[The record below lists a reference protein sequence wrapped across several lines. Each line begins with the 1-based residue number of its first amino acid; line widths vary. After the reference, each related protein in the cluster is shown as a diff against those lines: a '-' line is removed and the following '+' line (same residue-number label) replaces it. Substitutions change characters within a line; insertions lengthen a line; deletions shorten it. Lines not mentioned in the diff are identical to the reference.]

1 MNRSSENTP
10 LNELAESPV
19 GSLLFRYSFPA
30 IVGMVVMSLY
40 NVIDRIIIGQV
51 VGPEAITGLTIT
63 FPVMNLTAALG
74 ILVGAGASACVSI
87 MLGSGDR
94 RSAGMVLGNALTMT
108 LIFGTIYIAF
118 FGVYLDEILRSFGAS
133 DVTLPYAREFMIY
146 LLPGLLMTN
155 LTFSFNNIMRA
166 SGYPMRAMVTMLIGA
181 GCNALLAYIFVI
193 ALHLGIKGAAIA
205 TDISMT
211 VTMVFVMAHFF
222 RRESTLRF
230 SRGTFALRPHIV
242 ARIAAIGA
250 APSLVNAAAC
260 FINVIINRS
269 LSDYGGDM
277 AVGAAG
283 IFTTFTSLLTMV
295 CVGLCQGMQPIIGYN
310 YGAGNLHRLN
320 RCYWLSVA
328 VATAVTGVG
337 AVIGYTMPGYIAR
350 AFTTDTLLISTTVQA
365 LTIAMTAFPVVGFQI
380 VSTTF
385 FQSIGRAAKSI
396 FLSLCRQVLFLIPLL
411 LWLPPHYQLAG
422 VWMAF
427 PISDIIATLVTAVMI
442 AYQLHLLRRQINTVR
457 P

>member
-181 GCNALLAYIFVI
+181 GCNALLAYGNILDNHEI
-193 ALHLGIKGAAIA
+193 
-205 TDISMT
+205 TDIQQALLKEMTDNPNITIAGLST
-211 VTMVFVMAHFF
+211 VTGLDRNAVNYQLKK
-222 RRESTLRF
+222 LRK
-230 SRGTFALRPHIV
+230 
-242 ARIAAIGA
+242 
-250 APSLVNAAAC
+250 
-260 FINVIINRS
+260 IINIERS
-269 LSDYGGDM
+269 GSDKKG
-277 AVGAAG
+277 
-283 IFTTFTSLLTMV
+283 S
-295 CVGLCQGMQPIIGYN
+295 
-310 YGAGNLHRLN
+310 
-320 RCYWLSVA
+320 WK
-328 VATAVTGVG
+328 
-337 AVIGYTMPGYIAR
+337 
-350 AFTTDTLLISTTVQA
+350 IS
-365 LTIAMTAFPVVGFQI
+365 P
-380 VSTTF
+380 
-385 FQSIGRAAKSI
+385 K
-396 FLSLCRQVLFLIPLL
+396 
-411 LWLPPHYQLAG
+411 
-422 VWMAF
+422 
-427 PISDIIATLVTAVMI
+427 
-442 AYQLHLLRRQINTVR
+442 
-457 P
+457 